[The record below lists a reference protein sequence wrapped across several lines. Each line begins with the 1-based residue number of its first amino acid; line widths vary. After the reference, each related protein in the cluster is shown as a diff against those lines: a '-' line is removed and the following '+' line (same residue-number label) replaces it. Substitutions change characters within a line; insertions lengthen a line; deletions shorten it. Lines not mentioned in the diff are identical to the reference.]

1 MAGSALADLVGFLSG
16 DRDAMKR
23 AFGLRRGGVSGA
35 DPRAGDGGYVG
46 VTGLLGMCC
55 APWRPWL
62 TDGRTD
68 HQCA

>member
-1 MAGSALADLVGFLSG
+1 MPGSALADLVGFLSG

-23 AFGLRRGGVSGA
+23 AFGLRRSGVSGV
-35 DPRAGDGGYVG
+35 DPRAGDGGYGG
-46 VTGLLGMCC
+46 VAGLLGMCC

-62 TDGRTD
+62 IDGRTD